1 LEEKMKNL
9 KKVICLALAVIF
21 LCPILTSC
29 GNKMVMTGAGLTHK
43 KTGVEYLYVLDPCY
57 QPKEYETEPYTKW
70 KYNDFTVEYYAV
82 KGFEPTEWLYCPTLG
97 ELLCATGAELPS
109 LEGFAPNGVFICV
122 EANVPYSIYEIKD
135 QATVDQILQRYMQAA
150 EAFTKARNNANKG
163 LTEERVEKLGEAI
176 LNLFVVIFGQEQAQ
190 KLVDFYGE
198 SYTEMLADVVPFIN
212 DVVAPKINE
221 AQKRIMAQYQAA
233 KVQRQ
238 GR

>member
-1 LEEKMKNL
+1 MYQITRNHIVEDLKVTDTGTGEEL
-9 KKVICLALAVIF
+9 
-21 LCPILTSC
+21 
-29 GNKMVMTGAGLTHK
+29 
-43 KTGVEYLYVLDPCY
+43 VLHVD
-57 QPKEYETEPYTKW
+57 
-70 KYNDFTVEYYAV
+70 
-82 KGFEPTEWLYCPTLG
+82 L
-97 ELLCATGAELPS
+97 S
-109 LEGFAPNGVFICV
+109 
-122 EANVPYSIYEIKD
+122 
-135 QATVDQILQRYMQAA
+135 VDQVMQRYIQAA
-150 EAFTKARNNANKG
+150 EAFAKARNNANKG

-221 AQKRIMAQYQAA
+221 AQQRIMAQYQAA

>member
-1 LEEKMKNL
+1 MYQITRNHVVEDLKVTDAGTGEEL
-9 KKVICLALAVIF
+9 
-21 LCPILTSC
+21 
-29 GNKMVMTGAGLTHK
+29 
-43 KTGVEYLYVLDPCY
+43 VLHVD
-57 QPKEYETEPYTKW
+57 
-70 KYNDFTVEYYAV
+70 
-82 KGFEPTEWLYCPTLG
+82 L
-97 ELLCATGAELPS
+97 S
-109 LEGFAPNGVFICV
+109 
-122 EANVPYSIYEIKD
+122 
-135 QATVDQILQRYMQAA
+135 VDQILQRYLQAA
-150 EAFTKARNNANKG
+150 EAFAKARNNANKG

-221 AQKRIMAQYQAA
+221 AQQRIMAQYQAA

>member
-1 LEEKMKNL
+1 MYQITRNRIVEDLKVTDAGTGEEL
-9 KKVICLALAVIF
+9 
-21 LCPILTSC
+21 
-29 GNKMVMTGAGLTHK
+29 
-43 KTGVEYLYVLDPCY
+43 VLHVD
-57 QPKEYETEPYTKW
+57 
-70 KYNDFTVEYYAV
+70 
-82 KGFEPTEWLYCPTLG
+82 L
-97 ELLCATGAELPS
+97 S
-109 LEGFAPNGVFICV
+109 
-122 EANVPYSIYEIKD
+122 
-135 QATVDQILQRYMQAA
+135 VDQIMQRYLQAA

-221 AQKRIMAQYQAA
+221 AQQRIMAQYQAA

-238 GR
+238 NR

>member
-1 LEEKMKNL
+1 MYQITRNHVVEDLKVTDAGTGEEL
-9 KKVICLALAVIF
+9 
-21 LCPILTSC
+21 
-29 GNKMVMTGAGLTHK
+29 
-43 KTGVEYLYVLDPCY
+43 VLHVD
-57 QPKEYETEPYTKW
+57 
-70 KYNDFTVEYYAV
+70 
-82 KGFEPTEWLYCPTLG
+82 L
-97 ELLCATGAELPS
+97 S
-109 LEGFAPNGVFICV
+109 
-122 EANVPYSIYEIKD
+122 
-135 QATVDQILQRYMQAA
+135 VDQILQRYMQAT

-212 DVVAPKINE
+212 EVVAPKINE
-221 AQKRIMAQYQAA
+221 AQQRIMAQYQAA